1 MVVMKTEVKII
12 NELKL
17 KLKAKVK
24 IELKIKIKIK
34 IKFLKHIIKIQTN
47 NLP

>member
-1 MVVMKTEVKII
+1 MKTEVKTI

-17 KLKAKVK
+17 KLKAKVET
-24 IELKIKIKIK
+24 ELKIKI